1 MRTKYKMHD
10 IVYSDRQA
18 SVFKLG
24 QITEIIIKSDHVNY
38 KVHGED
44 KDTEYL
50 ETEIL
55 NNPQKALKNI
65 IKRLKKQNEID
76 INEVVRKY
84 KEQFT
89 KTDIAV

>member
-38 KVHGED
+38 KVHGE
-44 KDTEYL
+44 